1 MSDGVEISGVLV
13 TYRIEKTLVGR
24 VRIRAADELDGD
36 EIMRRHHASVVW
48 MKLVAESL
56 RLEPLADGI
65 DAMGDDERG
74 PLDLLG
80 EKVPER
86 TIERPCQLHFFAI
99 FCDECKRPIKVA
111 DRFRGAAKHALP
123 CLIGRNVEKF
133 SFTGVGQID
142 DAFDVFVHFQERLKT
157 LRRPNCLIFFLSL
170 PWLTVPAMNSLSPA
184 ALNRALVQRM
194 PQSRE

>member
-1 MSDGVEISGVLV
+1 MRAGYGDDPRWLPVLENGLRHQ
-13 TYRIEKTLVGR
+13 T
-24 VRIRAADELDGD
+24 
-36 EIMRRHHASVVW
+36 MR
-48 MKLVAESL
+48 
-56 RLEPLADGI
+56 I
-65 DAMGDDERG
+65 DAMGDDKCR

-86 TIERPCQLHFFAI
+86 TIERPGQLHLFAI
-99 FCDECKRPIKVA
+99 FCDERKRPVKVA
-111 DRFRGAAKHALP
+111 DRFRSAGEHALP
-123 CLIGRNVEKF
+123 CLIRRNVEKL
-133 SFTGVGQID
+133 SFIGVGQID

-194 PQSRE
+194 PQSRD